1 MFSKEV
7 SLKFSDYGNP
17 LQARTRV
24 HGFFIPNFENFGSV
38 FNVVM
43 LELNKNDVILIDSP
57 FQNPFKEE
65 YDLETSYLNV
75 EKSSLNSI
83 EPPADK

>member
-1 MFSKEV
+1 V

-17 LQARTRV
+17 LQTRTRV
-24 HGFFIPNFENFGSV
+24 HEFFIPNFENFGSV